1 MNLQPQPK
9 NQTVKLNSFLIW
21 WANLLPP
28 QIKAIMPHWSLS
40 AAIMTGLALVS
51 GNQLGIT
58 MVSLFWASMV
68 FTLFF
73 RVLKPYIGQQKWVI
87 PCYHALLFA
96 LVTKPAF
103 AQAAPGGACTNAGLF
118 AAVTNFVDQVFTNI
132 TFGGVGGGTLS
143 ALICQVVGLL
153 TVGLLL
159 GFLGVLG
166 TVSYQ
171 VGYQRQPIA
180 TVLDPVFGFLIF
192 AGGATFVTSVML
204 GTAAP
209 TP

>member
-1 MNLQPQPK
+1 MYLQPQTDNK
-9 NQTVKLNSFLIW
+9 KAKLNSLEIW

-28 QIKAIMPHWSLS
+28 QIKAIMPHWS
-40 AAIMTGLALVS
+40 IS
-51 GNQLGIT
+51 GGIVT
-58 MVSLFWASMV
+58 LMAVKCGSQMLINMVSLFWASMA
-68 FTLFF
+68 FTLVF
-73 RVLKPYIGQQKWVI
+73 RALKPYLGKHKWVI
-87 PCYHALLFA
+87 AAYHALLFA
-96 LVTKPAF
+96 FVTKPVF
-103 AQAAPGGACTNAGLF
+103 AQAADAGAVCTNTGLF
-118 AAVTNFVDQVFTNI
+118 SQVTNFINTVFANI
-132 TFGGVGGGTLS
+132 TFGGVAAGSLS

-192 AGGATFVTSVML
+192 AGGATFVTTIML
-204 GTAAP
+204 GTAG
-209 TP
+209 